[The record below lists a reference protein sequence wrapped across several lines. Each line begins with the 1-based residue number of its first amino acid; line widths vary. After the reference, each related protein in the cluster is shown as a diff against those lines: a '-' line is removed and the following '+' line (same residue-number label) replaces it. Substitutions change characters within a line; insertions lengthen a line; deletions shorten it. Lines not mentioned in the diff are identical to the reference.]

1 MPDTYFYD
9 LEIFSNCF
17 MASFQKRGSE
27 EIKTVTVH
35 PSKATDRLRDLLSL
49 FRSGGFFVGYN
60 SRHFDDPIMH
70 YILKTSFDDRQEFL
84 QKTFDKAQE
93 IINGRGAGK
102 WKYGVPF
109 AQIDLM
115 QVGNLY
121 TKSLKEIAINL
132 KWERIQDFP
141 YDFNHQ
147 VQTGE
152 LGELQRY
159 NHNDVGITAAL
170 FEELKDDINL
180 RLFISREENVEVLDA
195 SNQRIADVLLEKKYS
210 KATGVPQHV
219 FKGDQTTYDEPLEM
233 QDIIEDDI
241 EFSHPNLSSL
251 LEEMKEESIMPGDS
265 FKKEVPAGNQLYT
278 VAKGGL
284 HSNHD
289 SEWIKPH
296 RGEKLIDADVGSYYP
311 FLVFRNNFCPAHLS
325 NEFID
330 ILEEITLDRIQDK
343 KEENWTASAA
353 KKIVINCF
361 TPDHEIVTAEGIKN
375 IEDVEKGDL
384 VYSKDPDTGV
394 VELKP
399 VTRTYRQDQYSG
411 PMARMENNYI
421 DLMVTPNHR
430 MMTRQFKGQYAGE
443 YEWKDA
449 EDVVPG
455 KCRHQ
460 FPRHEP
466 LEGETRSHIRL
477 SEICK
482 QLGIPYKLD
491 NGMIKYDRQQDQWIR
506 NVYNVGDWME
516 LMGWYLSEGSSR
528 REERKEYE
536 DTVRGASAKIM
547 LSQRGP
553 EQQQITSLLQ
563 RMGISFSAGDKD
575 VQIGNELLFRILK
588 DECGQGCENMK
599 IPGWVFRLDGS
610 IAINL
615 WRSLMQGDGHKDGY
629 TYTTKSD
636 RLAEDFQS
644 LTLQCG
650 YNCTYRE
657 NDGCHRIGVHH
668 SQGHSPILR
677 STEREMVDYEGPV
690 VCLEVADNHT
700 VFAGRNSKF
709 NWVGQSV
716 YGKSRDH
723 NSWMHD
729 PMVTYQ
735 VTINGQL
742 YLLMLIDR
750 LEQAGFPVVYANT
763 DGVTARVDASRED
776 EYKAICEQWEEQTG
790 FILDYEEF
798 NWFALADV
806 NNFIAEKEGGSMKRK
821 GRFNKNR
828 HVGTWGLGRSF
839 DMPIVPIAIE
849 EYFVNGTPPE
859 KTIAE
864 HDDVLDFCTT
874 QNVGKKFDVVY
885 KTIEDNEM
893 ITRECQQTN
902 RWYIA
907 EMGGVLIKKTDSK
920 EQLLESGEHVRL
932 LNTPPTP
939 KDREAVREQY
949 YVEKAYQ
956 EIKPID
962 HQQLSLTI

>member
-9 LEIFSNCF
+9 LEIFENCF

-35 PSKATDRLRDLLSL
+35 PSKATDRLGDLLSL

-70 YILKTSFDDRQEFL
+70 YILKTSFKNRQQFL
-84 QKTFDKAQE
+84 RKTFDKAQE

-109 AQIDLM
+109 RQIDLM

-132 KWERIQDFP
+132 KWECIQDFP

-147 VQTGE
+147 VQMDE
-152 LGELQRY
+152 LGDLRKY
-159 NHNDVGITAAL
+159 NHNDVGITSAL

-180 RLFISREENVEVLDA
+180 RLFISREENVDVLDA

-219 FKGDQTTYDEPLEM
+219 FKGDQTTYDEPLKM
-233 QDIIEDDI
+233 KNIIVDDI
-241 EFSHPNLSSL
+241 GFSHPNLSSL
-251 LEEMKEESIMPGDS
+251 LGEMKEESIMPGDS

-289 SEWIKPH
+289 SEWIEPKA
-296 RGEKLIDADVGSYYP
+296 GQKLIDADVGSYYP

-325 NEFID
+325 SEFVD
-330 ILEEITLDRIQDK
+330 VLKEITLDRINDK
-343 KEENWTASAA
+343 KEGNWTASAA
-353 KKIVINCF
+353 KKIVIN
-361 TPDHEIVTAEGIKN
+361 A
-375 IEDVEKGDL
+375 
-384 VYSKDPDTGV
+384 
-394 VELKP
+394 
-399 VTRTYRQDQYSG
+399 
-411 PMARMENNYI
+411 
-421 DLMVTPNHR
+421 
-430 MMTRQFKGQYAGE
+430 
-443 YEWKDA
+443 
-449 EDVVPG
+449 
-455 KCRHQ
+455 
-460 FPRHEP
+460 
-466 LEGETRSHIRL
+466 
-477 SEICK
+477 
-482 QLGIPYKLD
+482 
-491 NGMIKYDRQQDQWIR
+491 
-506 NVYNVGDWME
+506 
-516 LMGWYLSEGSSR
+516 
-528 REERKEYE
+528 
-536 DTVRGASAKIM
+536 
-547 LSQRGP
+547 
-553 EQQQITSLLQ
+553 
-563 RMGISFSAGDKD
+563 
-575 VQIGNELLFRILK
+575 
-588 DECGQGCENMK
+588 
-599 IPGWVFRLDGS
+599 
-610 IAINL
+610 
-615 WRSLMQGDGHKDGY
+615 
-629 TYTTKSD
+629 
-636 RLAEDFQS
+636 
-644 LTLQCG
+644 
-650 YNCTYRE
+650 
-657 NDGCHRIGVHH
+657 
-668 SQGHSPILR
+668 
-677 STEREMVDYEGPV
+677 
-690 VCLEVADNHT
+690 
-700 VFAGRNSKF
+700 
-709 NWVGQSV
+709 V

-776 EYKAICEQWEEQTG
+776 EYREICEQWEEQTG

-849 EYFVNGTPPE
+849 EYFVSGTPPE
-859 KTIAE
+859 KTISE

-893 ITRECQQTN
+893 VTRECQQTN

-907 EMGGVLIKKTDSK
+907 EMGGVLIKKTGSK

-939 KDREAVREQY
+939 EDREAVREQY

>member
-1 MPDTYFYD
+1 MPNTYFYD
-9 LEIFSNCF
+9 LEVFQNCF

-35 PSKATDRLRDLLSL
+35 PSKPTDRLSDLLAL
-49 FRSGGFFVGYN
+49 FRSGGIFVGYN

-84 QKTFDKAQE
+84 RKTFGKAQE
-93 IINGRGAGK
+93 IINGRGAGQ

-109 AQIDLM
+109 RQIDLM

-121 TKSLKEIAINL
+121 TKGLKEIAINL
-132 KWERIQDFP
+132 KWDRIQDFP

-147 VQTGE
+147 VQRDE
-152 LGELQRY
+152 LEELRKY

-180 RLFISREENVEVLDA
+180 RLFISREENVDVLDA

-210 KATGVPQHV
+210 NATGVPKHV
-219 FKGDQTTYDEPLEM
+219 FTGDQTTYDEPLEM
-233 QDIIEDDI
+233 QNIIVDDI

-251 LEEMKEESIMPGDS
+251 LEEMKGESIMPGDS

-289 SEWIKPH
+289 SEWIEPKA
-296 RGEKLIDADVGSYYP
+296 GQKLIDADVSSYYP
-311 FLVFRNNFCPAHLS
+311 FLVFRNNFCPSHLS
-325 NEFID
+325 NEFVD
-330 ILEEITLDRIQDK
+330 VLEEITLDRINDK
-343 KEENWTASAA
+343 KEGNWTASAA
-353 KKIVINCF
+353 KKIVIN
-361 TPDHEIVTAEGIKN
+361 A
-375 IEDVEKGDL
+375 
-384 VYSKDPDTGV
+384 
-394 VELKP
+394 
-399 VTRTYRQDQYSG
+399 
-411 PMARMENNYI
+411 
-421 DLMVTPNHR
+421 
-430 MMTRQFKGQYAGE
+430 
-443 YEWKDA
+443 
-449 EDVVPG
+449 
-455 KCRHQ
+455 
-460 FPRHEP
+460 
-466 LEGETRSHIRL
+466 
-477 SEICK
+477 
-482 QLGIPYKLD
+482 
-491 NGMIKYDRQQDQWIR
+491 
-506 NVYNVGDWME
+506 
-516 LMGWYLSEGSSR
+516 
-528 REERKEYE
+528 
-536 DTVRGASAKIM
+536 
-547 LSQRGP
+547 
-553 EQQQITSLLQ
+553 
-563 RMGISFSAGDKD
+563 
-575 VQIGNELLFRILK
+575 
-588 DECGQGCENMK
+588 
-599 IPGWVFRLDGS
+599 
-610 IAINL
+610 
-615 WRSLMQGDGHKDGY
+615 
-629 TYTTKSD
+629 
-636 RLAEDFQS
+636 
-644 LTLQCG
+644 
-650 YNCTYRE
+650 
-657 NDGCHRIGVHH
+657 
-668 SQGHSPILR
+668 
-677 STEREMVDYEGPV
+677 
-690 VCLEVADNHT
+690 
-700 VFAGRNSKF
+700 
-709 NWVGQSV
+709 V
-716 YGKSRDH
+716 YGKSRDP

-742 YLLMLIDR
+742 YLLMLIDM

-776 EYKAICEQWEEQTG
+776 EYRDICEKWEEQTG

-849 EYFVNGTPPE
+849 EYFVSGTPPE

-885 KTIEDNEM
+885 KTIEDNE
-893 ITRECQQTN
+893 IVTKECQQTN

-907 EMGGVLIKKTDSK
+907 EMGGALIKKTDSK

-939 KDREAVREQY
+939 EDREAVREQY